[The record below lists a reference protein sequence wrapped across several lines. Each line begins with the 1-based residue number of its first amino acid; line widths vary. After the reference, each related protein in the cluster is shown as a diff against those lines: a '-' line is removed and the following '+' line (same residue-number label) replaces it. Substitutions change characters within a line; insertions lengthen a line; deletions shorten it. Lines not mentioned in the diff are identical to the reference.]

1 MIKIHKVEVANFRS
15 FKEVKNTSDFK
26 NFENINVITGVNN
39 SGKTNVLRAINLFF
53 HPEKLEPEKDM
64 NIIKKL
70 TGGSSKYPKITVH
83 FKDNNFKDE
92 NGKYIE
98 KNYGIV
104 CEFKENF
111 KYEYKIKNIDKL
123 SDDMK
128 IKFGNS
134 TKIRNFLNLNF
145 KCVYLSTTDDI
156 IANQTEK
163 AVKDMILEYYKKKNQ
178 VVKDS
183 IEKFEK
189 TYSEMTDTIK
199 NHISD
204 LETSLK
210 ENFEPIN
217 NENLN
222 ISPKLQINENIKL
235 TEFLIDNLAFQ
246 IDDSYAQD
254 ITSKGAGIQ
263 RSTLILLNIFL
274 LSDIYNSKNKVI
286 LIDEPEAFLY
296 PLLIENIKK
305 NLEEQVLNSQNMSQL
320 FITTHSRTFL
330 NEVNNDMYKYFN
342 IRQDVENK
350 KFARSP
356 NDEDIVKVSV
366 VESYNDYIKNKVL
379 RNYGLLN
386 ELDDYEYIV
395 ICEGRTDKNYLL
407 KLFEHE
413 KFIPQIRVA
422 DEYNQKEFGRGASS
436 ILNVLIFLDSIS
448 EIKRH
453 VYILLDGDK
462 AGQEIKKKIEKN
474 NYKNIKYKIQ
484 MLDTDKNIEDKVFT
498 REQYLNKVLRIF
510 PNEFK
515 KRKTTFKEVII
526 SDSSQVESVIT
537 TTKNFVDLYKL
548 NVDMNKLKYLLSI
561 NLENE
566 ILLGQDIVS
575 DIIDFLPT
583 IKIND

>member
-70 TGGSSKYPKITVH
+70 TGGASKYPKITVH

-92 NGKYIE
+92 NGENIE
-98 KNYGIV
+98 NNYGIV

-111 KYEYKIKNIDKL
+111 KHEYKIKNKDKL
-123 SDDMK
+123 SDEMQN
-128 IKFGNS
+128 KFENT
-134 TKIRNFLNLNF
+134 TKIRNFLNSNF
-145 KCVYLSTTDDI
+145 KCVYLSTTDEI
-156 IANQTEK
+156 IAKQTEK

-199 NHISD
+199 KHISD

-235 TEFLIDNLAFQ
+235 TDFLIDNLAFK

-274 LSDIYNSKNKVI
+274 LSEIYNRKNKVI

-305 NLEEQVLNSQNMSQL
+305 NLEEQVLSSQNMSQL

-330 NEVNNDMYKYFN
+330 NEVNNDVYKYFN

-356 NDEDIVKVSV
+356 NEEDIVKASV
-366 VESYNDYIKNKVL
+366 IESYNDYIKNKVL

-422 DEYNQKEFGRGASS
+422 DEYNQKEFGKGASS
-436 ILNVLIFLDSIS
+436 IFNVLIFLDSIS
-448 EIKRH
+448 EIKRR

-462 AGQEIKKKIEKN
+462 AGREVKKKIEKKK
-474 NYKNIKYKIQ
+474 YDNIKYKIK

-498 REQYLNKVLRIF
+498 REQYVRRVLDNF
-510 PNEFK
+510 SDEFK
-515 KRKTTFKEVII
+515 KQRTDFRTLINDDK
-526 SDSSQVESVIT
+526 SQKESVIT
-537 TTKNFVDLYKL
+537 ITKRLVDLYKL
-548 NVDMNKLKYLLSI
+548 NIDMNKLKYLLSI
-561 NLENE
+561 KLENE
-566 ILLGQDIVS
+566 TLQGQDIVS
-575 DIIDFLPT
+575 DIKKFFIHN
-583 IKIND
+583 KINN

>member
-1 MIKIHKVEVANFRS
+1 
-15 FKEVKNTSDFK
+15 
-26 NFENINVITGVNN
+26 
-39 SGKTNVLRAINLFF
+39 
-53 HPEKLEPEKDM
+53 
-64 NIIKKL
+64 
-70 TGGSSKYPKITVH
+70 
-83 FKDNNFKDE
+83 
-92 NGKYIE
+92 
-98 KNYGIV
+98 
-104 CEFKENF
+104 
-111 KYEYKIKNIDKL
+111 
-123 SDDMK
+123 
-128 IKFGNS
+128 
-134 TKIRNFLNLNF
+134 
-145 KCVYLSTTDDI
+145 
-156 IANQTEK
+156 
-163 AVKDMILEYYKKKNQ
+163 
-178 VVKDS
+178 
-183 IEKFEK
+183 
-189 TYSEMTDTIK
+189 MTDTIK

>member
-1 MIKIHKVEVANFRS
+1 M
-15 FKEVKNTSDFK
+15 
-26 NFENINVITGVNN
+26 
-39 SGKTNVLRAINLFF
+39 
-53 HPEKLEPEKDM
+53 
-64 NIIKKL
+64 
-70 TGGSSKYPKITVH
+70 
-83 FKDNNFKDE
+83 
-92 NGKYIE
+92 
-98 KNYGIV
+98 
-104 CEFKENF
+104 
-111 KYEYKIKNIDKL
+111 
-123 SDDMK
+123 
-128 IKFGNS
+128 
-134 TKIRNFLNLNF
+134 
-145 KCVYLSTTDDI
+145 
-156 IANQTEK
+156 
-163 AVKDMILEYYKKKNQ
+163 
-178 VVKDS
+178 
-183 IEKFEK
+183 EKFEK

-199 NHISD
+199 KHISD

-235 TEFLIDNLAFQ
+235 TDFLTDNLAFK

-274 LSDIYNSKNKVI
+274 LSEIYNRKNKVI

-305 NLEEQVLNSQNMSQL
+305 NLEEQVLSSQNMSQL

-330 NEVNNDMYKYFN
+330 NEVNNDVYKYFN

-356 NDEDIVKVSV
+356 NEEDIVKASV
-366 VESYNDYIKNKVL
+366 IESYNDYIKNKVL

-422 DEYNQKEFGRGASS
+422 DEYNQKEFGKGASS
-436 ILNVLIFLDSIS
+436 IFNVLIFLDSIS
-448 EIKRH
+448 EIKRR

-462 AGQEIKKKIEKN
+462 AGREVKKKIEKKK
-474 NYKNIKYKIQ
+474 YDNIKYKIK

-498 REQYLNKVLRIF
+498 REQYVRRVLDNF
-510 PNEFK
+510 SDEFK
-515 KRKTTFKEVII
+515 KQRTDFRTLINDDK
-526 SDSSQVESVIT
+526 SQKESVIT
-537 TTKNFVDLYKL
+537 ITKRLVDLYKL
-548 NVDMNKLKYLLSI
+548 NIDMNKLKYLLSI
-561 NLENE
+561 KLENE
-566 ILLGQDIVS
+566 TLQGQDIVS
-575 DIIDFLPT
+575 DIKKFFIHN
-583 IKIND
+583 KINN